1 MAGRK
6 GSPEGAPP
14 PPSAKESAR
23 TDRADRRGPPRAGF
37 RGGAPPANARSGEGA
52 PRPRP
57 RRGGADARAK
67 DRPPA
72 AVRTRANGRTP
83 AGGADGR
90 AGPSGPTRPTACRP
104 QREGS
109 ARPDR
114 PTACRPT
121 NEARGPTD
129 RLPTATRWLR
139 ASAPT
144 DRLPTNERGARAERP
159 TCDPDA
165 RSFLARCSLVP
176 RSLRAARAAA
186 RSAARAPQGRRGAKP
201 RTLPRG

>member
-14 PPSAKESAR
+14 SPSAKESAR

-104 QREGS
+104 QREGR
-109 ARPDR
+109 ARPHR
-114 PTACRPT
+114 PTDCRPPADQRT
-121 NEARGPTD
+121 GREGR
-129 RLPTATRWLR
+129 TADLR
-139 ASAPT
+139 P
-144 DRLPTNERGARAERP
+144 
-159 TCDPDA
+159 
-165 RSFLARCSLVP
+165 RCSLVP
-176 RSLRAARAAA
+176 RSLLARSSLAARCA
-186 RSAARAPQGRRGAKP
+186 RRGAERSESP
-201 RTLPRG
+201 AGAARGEAPHTPSGLMGRTARADGGVQKNLPRCKALVAS

>member
-72 AVRTRANGRTP
+72 AVRTRANGPTP

-104 QREGS
+104 QREGR
-109 ARPDR
+109 ARPHR
-114 PTACRPT
+114 PTACRPPADQRT
-121 NEARGPTD
+121 RREGR
-129 RLPTATRWLR
+129 TADLR
-139 ASAPT
+139 P
-144 DRLPTNERGARAERP
+144 
-159 TCDPDA
+159 
-165 RSFLARCSLVP
+165 RCSLVP
-176 RSLRAARAAA
+176 RSLLARSSLAARCA
-186 RSAARAPQGRRGAKP
+186 RRGAERSESP
-201 RTLPRG
+201 AGAARGEAPHTPSGLMGPTARAERGCILGC

>member
-72 AVRTRANGRTP
+72 AVRTRANSRTP

-90 AGPSGPTRPTACRP
+90 A
-104 QREGS
+104 
-109 ARPDR
+109 
-114 PTACRPT
+114 
-121 NEARGPTD
+121 
-129 RLPTATRWLR
+129 
-139 ASAPT
+139 
-144 DRLPTNERGARAERP
+144 
-159 TCDPDA
+159 
-165 RSFLARCSLVP
+165 
-176 RSLRAARAAA
+176 AAA
-186 RSAARAPQGRRGAKP
+186 LSRLAVLIGELISRLAVAYQ
-201 RTLPRG
+201 

>member
-83 AGGADGR
+83 AGAADGR
-90 AGPSGPTRPTACRP
+90 AGPSGPTRPTAC
-104 QREGS
+104 
-109 ARPDR
+109 
-114 PTACRPT
+114 
-121 NEARGPTD
+121 
-129 RLPTATRWLR
+129 
-139 ASAPT
+139 
-144 DRLPTNERGARAERP
+144 LPTNERGARADRP
-159 TCDPDA
+159 PADRNAMAA
-165 RSFLARCSLVP
+165 RVRTDRPPADQRTRREGRTADLRPRCSLVA
-176 RSLRAARAAA
+176 RSLLARSSLAARCA
-186 RSAARAPQGRRGAKP
+186 RRGAERSESP
-201 RTLPRG
+201 AGAARGEAPHTPSGLMGRTAGAERG